1 MVKVSG
7 RASSALVR
15 EDVNAC
21 AASGI
26 LAVDR
31 FRSYKSDW
39 EKLYK
44 EGYIIVADRYTT
56 SNGVHQCSKLPK
68 EQWNDFMDW
77 LYDFEYRKMGIPA
90 PDGVIYLNMSPEVS
104 QKLLSVRYAG
114 DESKK
119 DIHEKDTEYLKKSQS
134 AAKFCSEHDK
144 WNVINC
150 DDGEKPF
157 TIEEI
162 HEKIIK
168 KVTEII

>member
-1 MVKVSG
+1 
-7 RASSALVR
+7 
-15 EDVNAC
+15 
-21 AASGI
+21 
-26 LAVDR
+26 
-31 FRSYKSDW
+31 
-39 EKLYK
+39 
-44 EGYIIVADRYTT
+44 
-56 SNGVHQCSKLPK
+56 
-68 EQWNDFMDW
+68 MDW

-90 PDGVIYLNMSPEVS
+90 PDGDYIFEYVTGGS

>member
-1 MVKVSG
+1 
-7 RASSALVR
+7 
-15 EDVNAC
+15 
-21 AASGI
+21 
-26 LAVDR
+26 
-31 FRSYKSDW
+31 
-39 EKLYK
+39 
-44 EGYIIVADRYTT
+44 
-56 SNGVHQCSKLPK
+56 
-68 EQWNDFMDW
+68 MDW